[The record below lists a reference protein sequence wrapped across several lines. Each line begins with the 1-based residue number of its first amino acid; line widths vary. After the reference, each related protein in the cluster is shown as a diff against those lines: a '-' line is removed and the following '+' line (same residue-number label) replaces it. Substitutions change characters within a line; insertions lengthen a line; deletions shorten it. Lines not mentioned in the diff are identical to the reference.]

1 MSDNS
6 TQSKLYLTVVG
17 PESVIQSLAALKGI
31 EGVTLGNAEPL
42 DSLADAVDAPLGPDE
57 VKLLL
62 EFLTVSLGLG
72 AATLQFIE
80 AMVSLMKKVEP
91 PAPTPAPVVL
101 PPPQIIILD
110 GRTNREIVRI
120 DENTDAAKTVA
131 RLTEWRA
138 DEK

>member
-1 MSDNS
+1 MSDDS
-6 TQSKLYLTVVG
+6 TQSNTYLTIVG

-31 EGVTLGNAEPL
+31 KGVTLGSAEPL

-80 AMVSLMKKVEP
+80 AMVSLMKTVEPPP
-91 PAPTPAPVVL
+91 PAPTPL

-110 GRTNREIVRI
+110 GRSNREIVRI
-120 DENTDAAKTVA
+120 DGNTDAAKTVQQ
-131 RLTEWRA
+131 LTEWRA
-138 DEK
+138 DDK